1 MEKKALKELE
11 LLHKD
16 VAKNKLILDK
26 EKEKFINQIKQIN
39 KEEILP
45 KIPEPPKKLTLW
57 QKIKILLS
65 GNQKSWR

>member
-16 VAKNKLILDK
+16 VVKNKLILDK

-39 KEEILP
+39 KEDIIP
-45 KIPEPPKKLTLW
+45 KPPEPLKKLTLW
-57 QKIKILLS
+57 EKLIKVLM
-65 GNQKSWR
+65 G

>member
-1 MEKKALKELE
+1 MEGKKTLKELE

-16 VAKNKLILDK
+16 VVKNKLILDK

-57 QKIKILLS
+57 QRLIKVLM
-65 GNQKSWR
+65 G

>member
-16 VAKNKLILDK
+16 VVKNKLILDK

-57 QKIKILLS
+57 QRLIKVLM
-65 GNQKSWR
+65 G

>member
-16 VAKNKLILDK
+16 VTKNKLILDK

-39 KEEILP
+39 KEDILP
-45 KIPEPPKKLTLW
+45 KVPEPQKKLTLW
-57 QKIKILLS
+57 QKLIKVLM
-65 GNQKSWR
+65 G

>member
-1 MEKKALKELE
+1 MEKKALKELG

-16 VAKNKLILDK
+16 VVKNKLILDK

-57 QKIKILLS
+57 QRLIKVLM
-65 GNQKSWR
+65 G

>member
-16 VAKNKLILDK
+16 VTKNKLIIDK

-39 KEEILP
+39 KEDILP
-45 KIPEPPKKLTLW
+45 KVPEPQKKLTLW
-57 QKIKILLS
+57 QKLIKVLM
-65 GNQKSWR
+65 G

>member
-11 LLHKD
+11 SLHKD
-16 VAKNKLILDK
+16 VVKNKLILDK

-57 QKIKILLS
+57 QRLIKVLM
-65 GNQKSWR
+65 G

>member
-1 MEKKALKELE
+1 MEKKTLKELE
-11 LLHKD
+11 SLHKD
-16 VAKNKLILDK
+16 VVKNKLILDK

-57 QKIKILLS
+57 QRLIKVLM
-65 GNQKSWR
+65 G

>member
-11 LLHKD
+11 VLHKD
-16 VAKNKLILDK
+16 VVKNKLILDK

-45 KIPEPPKKLTLW
+45 KIPELPKKLTLW
-57 QKIKILLS
+57 QRLIKVLM
-65 GNQKSWR
+65 G